1 MLKKGQI
8 YFKNLAEVGDVYV
21 HGIKLTAR
29 GHEISRGNSLF
40 EHHRVILYLLLL
52 VKETKWIK
60 TLGATAETLRFKIR
74 F

>member
-1 MLKKGQI
+1 MLKNGQI

-40 EHHRVILYLLLL
+40 EHHRVVLYLLLL
-52 VKETKWIK
+52 VKEIS
-60 TLGATAETLRFKIR
+60 G
-74 F
+74 

>member
-40 EHHRVILYLLLL
+40 EHHRVVLYLLLL
-52 VKETKWIK
+52 VKEIS
-60 TLGATAETLRFKIR
+60 G
-74 F
+74 